1 MKSAAKEA
9 CWRGR
14 LRDQAGSGLSVRAFC
29 RRDGLSEP
37 SFYAWRRELEKRD
50 RERTAGTDAGATR
63 NTAGDTAGSAGLVAV
78 DVIGVFGEA
87 MLEIAVA
94 GGVVIRLR
102 EEASAETLERV
113 LSVACRQ
120 RAAAVATDN
129 ALEREVASC

>member
-1 MKSAAKEA
+1 MKNAAKEV

-37 SFYAWRRELEKRD
+37 SFYSWRRELEKRD
-50 RERTAGTDAGATR
+50 RERSAGADVEATR
-63 NTAGDTAGSAGLVAV
+63 NAAGSAGLVAV

>member
-1 MKSAAKEA
+1 MKSAAKEV

-37 SFYAWRRELEKRD
+37 SFYSWRRELEKRD

-78 DVIGVFGEA
+78 DVIGVLGDA
-87 MLEIAVA
+87 TLEIAVA

-102 EEASAETLERV
+102 EDASAETLERV
-113 LSVACRQ
+113 LAAACRQ
-120 RAAAVATDN
+120 RAAAAT
-129 ALEREVASC
+129 LECEVASC